1 MYTGCT
7 QAEMGCVED
16 KQLLSDGIN
25 KVLEPFRERRKELAS
40 RKGFVE
46 EVLEEGARRAR
57 SIAINTLTEVREKMG
72 VPEVGL

>member
-1 MYTGCT
+1 MGCT

-16 KQLLSDGIN
+16 KELLADGIN
-25 KVLEPFRERRKELAS
+25 KTLEPFRERRRELAS

-46 EVLEEGARRAR
+46 GVLQEGARRAR
-57 SIAINTLTEVREKMG
+57 AIAINTLTEVREKMG